1 MNDSSDKQHSPKKS
15 DLCFPLTDAVRTWN
29 ALQEAQEAVYRRFSA
44 RLAEWGL
51 SIPKYV
57 VLLQLYN
64 HESLRPSKI
73 GDLVS
78 RCDSNLTTLIDRMER
93 DELVE
98 KTHHATDRRV
108 KEILLTTK
116 GREIA
121 PQVIKAARQFLDELI
136 STILSEE
143 EQKAL
148 IQMLRRITVLIP

>member
-1 MNDSSDKQHSPKKS
+1 
-15 DLCFPLTDAVRTWN
+15 
-29 ALQEAQEAVYRRFSA
+29 
-44 RLAEWGL
+44 
-51 SIPKYV
+51 
-57 VLLQLYN
+57 
-64 HESLRPSKI
+64 
-73 GDLVS
+73 
-78 RCDSNLTTLIDRMER
+78 MER